1 MEKRKKFIINF
12 LYFAIIT
19 AAVFLVLQFALT
31 LLFPF
36 VAALFIAYIL
46 RRPIR
51 FLSRKTT
58 LPRKAS
64 AVVMVLIFYGTI
76 GTLLVLGSIRA
87 FSFVSD
93 LVQSLPRIYLQ
104 YVNPVMRE
112 LFQELE
118 HALGET
124 DPAVLDTV
132 DYLWGQLTQSL
143 SSLVSDLSL
152 TSMEAI
158 SSLASSLPALFIRLL
173 FQSVF

>member
-87 FSFVSD
+87 FCFLSFQVERF
-93 LVQSLPRIYLQ
+93 PRILLH
-104 YVNPVMRE
+104 YVTPVVRVNV
-112 LFQELE
+112 
-118 HALGET
+118 H
-124 DPAVLDTV
+124 VL
-132 DYLWGQLTQSL
+132 
-143 SSLVSDLSL
+143 
-152 TSMEAI
+152 
-158 SSLASSLPALFIRLL
+158 
-173 FQSVF
+173 